1 MDINYIQGKEKVNGM
16 RVAIF
21 DFDGTLYA
29 EETFKLLMNHLKEH
43 PIYQTKYKRFY
54 RSIVPPYIAN
64 KLKLYPNA
72 KMKER
77 SMQLYIE
84 AFNGITEKEMV
95 AYFDELT
102 EPVQKDFNQAVMAR
116 LQQHQTEHMHILLVS
131 GAYTQFLHQVTAGI
145 SFNQIIGTEVSYK
158 DNKVNTQTPIQHVNG
173 IRKTENILQAL
184 EGQPIDWKNS
194 YAYGDSFSDL
204 PVLELVGNPIAVNPE
219 EKLKIIAK
227 ERGWEI
233 I

>member
-1 MDINYIQGKEKVNGM
+1 M

-43 PIYQTKYKRFY
+43 PIYQTKYRRFY

-64 KLKLYPNA
+64 KLKLYPDA

-84 AFNGITEKEMV
+84 AFDGIAEKEMV

-102 EPVQKDFNQAVMAR
+102 KPVQKDFNPAVLAR
-116 LQQHQTEHMHILLVS
+116 LQKHQAENIHILLVS

-145 SFNQIIGTEVSYK
+145 SFNQIIGTEISYK
-158 DNKVNTQTPIQHVNG
+158 ENKVDTQTVIEHVNG
-173 IRKTENILQAL
+173 TRKTEKILQAL
-184 EGQPIDWKNS
+184 EGQQIDWENS

-204 PVLELVGNPIAVNPE
+204 PVLELVGNPVVVNPE
-219 EKLKIIAK
+219 EKLQVIAK
-227 ERGWEI
+227 ERSWEI

>member
-1 MDINYIQGKEKVNGM
+1 M

-64 KLKLYPNA
+64 KLKLYPDA

-84 AFNGITEKEMV
+84 AFDGVTEKEMI
-95 AYFDELT
+95 AYFEELT
-102 EPVQKDFNQAVMAR
+102 KAVQKDFNPAVIER
-116 LQQHQTEHMHILLVS
+116 LQKHQGENIHILLVS

-145 SFNQIIGTEVSYK
+145 SFNQIIGTEITYK
-158 DNKVNTQTPIQHVNG
+158 GNKVDTQTLIKHVNG
-173 IRKTENILQAL
+173 TRKTENILQAL
-184 EGQPIDWKNS
+184 EGQQIDWENS

-204 PVLELVGNPIAVNPE
+204 PVLELVGNPVAVSPE
-219 EKLKIIAK
+219 EKLRSVAK
-227 ERGWEI
+227 ARNWEI